1 MFFSLEYQQCM
12 SSVKHVISFSL
23 RTTMAFLYSHS
34 FIIDQTKLK
43 KFDHK
48 SSFKQKNK
56 NKNKQIIQ
64 KKLIIPNKE

>member
-1 MFFSLEYQQCM
+1 
-12 SSVKHVISFSL
+12 
-23 RTTMAFLYSHS
+23 MAFLYSHS